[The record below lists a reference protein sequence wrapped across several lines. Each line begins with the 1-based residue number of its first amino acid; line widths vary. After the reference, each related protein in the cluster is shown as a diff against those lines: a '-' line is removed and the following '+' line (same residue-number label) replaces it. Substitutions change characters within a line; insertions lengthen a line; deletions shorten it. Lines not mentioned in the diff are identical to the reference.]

1 MKQIRQNKKHNF
13 RIYEQGKYSNIS
25 GYELAYILTDYNGNY
40 IKKFSSYELLI
51 NYLNDRLGVNWK

>member
-25 GYELAYILTDYNGNY
+25 GYDLVYILKDYNGNY
-40 IKKFSSYELLI
+40 IKKFSSYQLLI
-51 NYLNDRLGVNWK
+51 NYLNDRLGVN